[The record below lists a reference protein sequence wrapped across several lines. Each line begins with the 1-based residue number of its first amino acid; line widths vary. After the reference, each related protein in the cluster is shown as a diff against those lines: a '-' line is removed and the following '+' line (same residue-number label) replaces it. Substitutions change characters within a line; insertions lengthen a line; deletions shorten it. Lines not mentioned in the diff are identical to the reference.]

1 MKNITPE
8 EKNIIKYLRKLIR
21 LKKELNHT
29 AIKEIREKKTS
40 TCIKC
45 RMLKKKIYLVTND
58 CHSYNKTI

>member
-1 MKNITPE
+1 MKNIRPE

-45 RMLKKKIYLVTND
+45 RMLKKKKKFFGN
-58 CHSYNKTI
+58 

>member
-21 LKKELNHT
+21 LKKKLNHT

-45 RMLKKKIYLVTND
+45 RMLKKK
-58 CHSYNKTI
+58 